1 MPISVVLVDDH
12 AVVRDGLRAL
22 LELQD
27 DISVVGSFGEA
38 GGAVRFCSG
47 AHADVVVLDVALP
60 GMSGIDAVKQ
70 VQDACVEAKVLML
83 SMYSGAEYV
92 ARALRAGANGYVV
105 KESAGDEMV
114 LAVRT
119 VHAGQRFLSRK
130 ISLEQVAQAMHGG
143 GPEDPLERLSA
154 RERQVLKL
162 VVDGHSSNEIAA
174 QLRLSSRSVD
184 TYRSRMMSK
193 LHVEDLASLVKFA
206 VRHGITSV
214 D

>member
-22 LELQD
+22 LELQT
-27 DISVVGSFGEA
+27 DIAVVGSFGEA
-38 GGAVRFCSG
+38 EQAVHFCSG
-47 AHADVVVLDVALP
+47 AHTDVVVLDIALA
-60 GMSGIDAVKQ
+60 GQNGIDAVKQ

-83 SMYSGAEYV
+83 SMHSGLEYV

-119 VHAGQRFLSRK
+119 VYAGERFLSRK
-130 ISLEQVAQAMHGG
+130 ISLEQLAHAMQGG
-143 GPEDPLERLSA
+143 GPEDPLERLSI

-162 VVDGHSSNEIAA
+162 VVEGHSSNEIAA
-174 QLRLSSRSVD
+174 QLGLSSRSVD

>member
-1 MPISVVLVDDH
+1 MTISVVLVDDH

-22 LELQD
+22 LELQG
-27 DISVVGSFGEA
+27 DIAVVGSFGDA
-38 GGAVRFCSG
+38 DAAVRFCSS
-47 AHADVVVLDVALP
+47 AHADVVVLDVAMP
-60 GMSGIDAVKQ
+60 GLSGIDAVKQ

-83 SMYSGAEYV
+83 SMHSGSEYV

-119 VHAGQRFLSRK
+119 VHAGERFLSRK
-130 ISLEQVAQAMHGG
+130 ISLEQLSEAMQRDV
-143 GPEDPLERLSA
+143 PEDPLERLSA

-193 LHVEDLASLVKFA
+193 LHLEDLASLVKFA